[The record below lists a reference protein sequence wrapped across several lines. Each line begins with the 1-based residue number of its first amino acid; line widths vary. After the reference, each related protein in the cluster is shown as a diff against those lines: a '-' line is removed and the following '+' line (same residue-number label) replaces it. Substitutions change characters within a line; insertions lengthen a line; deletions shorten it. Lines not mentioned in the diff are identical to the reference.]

1 MKILEQLDSQVD
13 ALLHQLSQVK
23 AENSSLRVQVQGLR
37 STVAALEE
45 KNRSLTDS
53 LAEAETVRTKALE
66 HLDRL
71 LLRIQDYD
79 QVE

>member
-13 ALLHQLSQVK
+13 ALLHQLSQAK
-23 AENSSLRVQVQGLR
+23 AENASLRAQTQNLK
-37 STVAALEE
+37 STIAALEE
-45 KNRSLTDS
+45 KNRSLTDK
-53 LAEAETVRTKALE
+53 LARGEAKCAKALE

-71 LLRIQDYD
+71 IVRIQDYD

>member
-13 ALLHQLSQVK
+13 ALLHQLSQAK

-37 STVAALEE
+37 NSVAALEE

>member
-37 STVAALEE
+37 TTVAALEE

-71 LLRIQDYD
+71 LLTIQDYD

>member
-45 KNRSLTDS
+45 KNRSLTDC

-71 LLRIQDYD
+71 LLTIQDYD